1 MLRSA
6 AGIRSNVSGF
16 QAHYLSIYI
25 YIYINIY
32 IYIYVSVCVY
42 RLIYVHVYI
51 MYISIS
57 RQAAGRGFEVTN
69 ASV

>member
-16 QAHYLSIYI
+16 QAHYLYI
-25 YIYINIY
+25 YL
-32 IYIYVSVCVY
+32 CVY

-69 ASV
+69 ASGFRDGGIGV